1 MNPSTL
7 RASLE
12 EIHRAIAVL
21 FRATDVVE
29 MRIPNAPHEGTVSG
43 YYLDHEALAKHL
55 ASRNAN
61 GYPAIYVTMNPVTEA
76 LLARS
81 ANHVKARAKVTTS
94 DKDISSRRWLLIDID
109 PVRPADISSNEAE
122 HQAALERARD
132 IARALAEE
140 AGWPAPVFADSGN
153 GSHLLYKIDL
163 PNDETTTKLLAC
175 VLKALSARFSDAVVK
190 IDESVYNAARIVKA
204 YGTIAR
210 KGDDVPDRP
219 HRLSRILEAPTNL
232 EVVPHKLLEELAA
245 SADPEPPPRER
256 PKGRQERFDVELF
269 LARYLSVR
277 PPVAADGGTR
287 WVLEHCP
294 FNPEHKDS
302 AVFRAADGSL
312 GFHCFHASC
321 AGKQWR
327 DVRALFEEPRARKT
341 PDKNQR
347 PAPVIENLDDLL
359 DRQIPMPDE
368 LVKGIVV
375 RPGVNMIVGSPKVGK
390 TLLGVQMA
398 MSVAA
403 GQHLFDYYNV
413 QQAPA
418 LIVEQD
424 DRNAE
429 ASLKSL
435 RQQSRAAQNG
445 APCYFASN
453 CDFSIGLS
461 FADWLDEQA
470 RRFNLGFILLDSYT
484 ALRGSRQQGLD
495 IVKAEAGDLALL
507 NDVARRTRCAF
518 SLVHHDSKSSAA
530 LDWSDRAAGTYAVG
544 AGVETLI
551 FLSRF
556 PDLAET
562 SGERLMRVRG
572 RRLDGLEMVLRFQK
586 ASLDFDWVLEGP
598 AAQLY
603 PEIQHLRAAFP
614 GAFTAK
620 EVISELGWS
629 RATTYRVLHRLTAA
643 STLRKRDNAWIWAD
657 RA

>member
-1 MNPSTL
+1 MNPSAL

-43 YYLDHEALAKHL
+43 YYRDHEALAKHL
-55 ASRNAN
+55 ASRNAS
-61 GYPAIYVTMNPVTEA
+61 GYPAIYVSLNPVTES

-81 ANHVKARAKVTTS
+81 ANHVKARAKVTTN
-94 DKDISSRRWLLIDID
+94 DKDITSRRWLLIDVD
-109 PVRPADISSNEAE
+109 PMRPADISSTEAE
-122 HQAALERARD
+122 HQAALERALE
-132 IARALAEE
+132 IARVLAE
-140 AGWPAPVFADSGN
+140 AGWPAPVLADSGN
-153 GSHLLYKIDL
+153 GSHLLYRIEL
-163 PNDETTTKLLAC
+163 PNDEAATKLVKAVLRALA
-175 VLKALSARFSDAVVK
+175 ARFDDAAVK
-190 IDESVYNAARIVKA
+190 IDQTVFNAARITKA
-204 YGTIAR
+204 YGTVVR
-210 KGDDVPDRP
+210 KGDDLPGNRP
-219 HRLSRILEAPTNL
+219 HRLSKIIKAPANL

-245 SADPEPPPRER
+245 SADPEPPPQER
-256 PKGRQERFDVELF
+256 PKGRQERFDIELF
-269 LARYLSVR
+269 LARYLKAR

-294 FNPEHKDS
+294 FNAEHKDS

-312 GFHCFHASC
+312 GFHCFHSSC

-327 DVRALFEEPRARKT
+327 DVRALFEEPRARRA
-341 PDKNQR
+341 PGENQR
-347 PAPVIENLDDLL
+347 PTPVIENLDDLL
-359 DRQIPMPDE
+359 NRQITMPDE

-403 GQHLFDYYNV
+403 GRHLFDYYNV

-470 RRFNLGFILLDSYT
+470 RRLNLGFILLDSYT

-586 ASLDFDWVLEGP
+586 TSLDFDWVLEGP
-598 AAQLY
+598 ASSLY
-603 PEIQHLRAAFP
+603 PEIQQLRAAFP

-629 RATTYRVLHRLTAA
+629 RSTTYRVLHRLTAA
-643 STLRKRDNAWIWAD
+643 SMLRKKDTAWIWAV